1 MKQEANSTTYAAGDF
16 NLKTRESWEEVRPK
30 DGDLLPASEIGGSE
44 PLALDG
50 LSAEEMFLRG
60 TGLTYR
66 DYLVLPGYI
75 DFHPSEVN
83 MATQLTRNITLN
95 RPLVSSPMDTVTEDA
110 MAIAMALMGGIGIIH
125 YNNSAEDQVK
135 LIRQVKRFK
144 NGFIAEPTVLGP
156 SNTIRDLDA
165 IKAKFGFS
173 GIPITRDGTQ
183 KSPLIGIVTN
193 RDTDL
198 ETDRDK
204 TLSEVMTPG
213 AQLVTAREGISLTEA
228 NEIFKSSK
236 KGKLP
241 IVNSE
246 GHLVAL
252 LCRSD
257 LKKHQEFPEASK
269 DQQRRLMVGAA
280 ISTKLDARDRIEG
293 LVQAGVDVVV
303 IDSAQG
309 NSHYQLE
316 MIKFLKSNFPEVDV
330 IAGNV
335 VTTEQCA
342 NLIKAGADGL
352 RIGMGPGSICIT
364 QDTMAVGRAQATAVY
379 NTARFARQFGVPVMA
394 DGGIGSIGDIAN
406 ALAIGAS
413 TTMMGSMFAG
423 THEAPGEYFYENGV
437 RLKKYRGM
445 ASLEAM
451 DAGGDKRYF
460 SENQNVKVA
469 QGVSGAVVDKG
480 SAFHLVPYLVQGLRL
495 SFQDMGVRTIPELH
509 KRMYEGRVR
518 YEKRTMSAQLQGSV
532 HGLYSYTS
540 PAMSV
545 RPSR

>member
-1 MKQEANSTTYAAGDF
+1 MTNATGPRKL
-16 NLKTRESWEEVRPK
+16 NLDAWEEIRPEE
-30 DGDLLPASEIGGSE
+30 GDVLPPAEMGPEG

-50 LSAEEMFLRG
+50 FSAEDLFARG
-60 TGLTYR
+60 SGLTYR
-66 DYLVLPGYI
+66 DYLVLPGFI
-75 DFHPSEVN
+75 DFHPSEVDLS
-83 MATQLTRNITLN
+83 TRLTRNLVLN
-95 RPLVSSPMDTVTEDA
+95 RPLVSSPMDTVTEDK
-110 MAIAMALMGGIGIIH
+110 MAIAMALLGGIGIIH
-125 YNNSAEDQVK
+125 YNNTAEEQIR
-135 LIRQVKRFK
+135 LIRRVKRFK
-144 NGFIAEPTVLGP
+144 NGFITEPTVLGP
-156 SNTIRDLDA
+156 SNTIRDLDR
-165 IKAKFGFS
+165 IKQKYGFS
-173 GIPITRDGTQ
+173 GIPITRDGTRN
-183 KSPLIGIVTN
+183 SPLIGIVTN

-198 ETDRDK
+198 ETDRDR

-213 AQLVTAREGISLTEA
+213 PQLVTAHEGISLTEA

-241 IVNSE
+241 IINE
-246 GHLVAL
+246 QGLLVAL

-257 LKKHQEFPEASK
+257 LKKHEEFPEASK
-269 DQQRRLMVGAA
+269 DSQRRLMVGAA
-280 ISTKLDARDRIEG
+280 ISTKLDSRERLDG
-293 LVQAGVDVVV
+293 LVKAGVDVVV

-309 NSHYQLE
+309 NSHYQIE
-316 MIKFLKSNFPEVDV
+316 MIKFIKATYPEVDV

-342 NLIKAGADGL
+342 NLIRAGADGL
-352 RIGMGPGSICIT
+352 RVGMGPGSICIT

-379 NTARFARQFGVPVMA
+379 STAKFARYHGVPVMA

-460 SENQNVKVA
+460 SEDQNVKVA

-480 SAFHLVPYLVQGLRL
+480 STFHLVPYLIQGLRL
-495 SFQDMGVRTIPELH
+495 SFQDMGLRSMPELH
-509 KRMYEGRVR
+509 KRVYAGRLR
-518 YEKRTMSAQLQGSV
+518 YEKRTMSAQMQGSV

>member
-1 MKQEANSTTYAAGDF
+1 MTYATGTGD
-16 NLKTRESWEEVRPK
+16 LKLETPEPYQEVRPEA
-30 DGDLLPASEIGGSE
+30 GDLLPATEGPGE
-44 PLALDG
+44 APEVPFDG
-50 LSAEEMFLRG
+50 LSADDLFAKG
-60 TGLTYR
+60 SGLTYR
-66 DYLVLPGYI
+66 DYLVLPGFI
-75 DFHPSEVN
+75 DFHPSEVD
-83 MATQLTRNITLN
+83 MSTRLTRNITLN
-95 RPLVSSPMDTVTEDA
+95 RPLVSSPMDTVTEDE
-110 MAIAMALMGGIGIIH
+110 MAIAMALLGGIGIIH
-125 YNNSAEDQVK
+125 YNNSAEEQAR
-135 LIRQVKRFK
+135 LIRRVKRYK

-156 SNTIRDLDA
+156 SNTIHDLDA
-165 IKAKFGFS
+165 IKAKYGFS
-173 GIPITRDGTQ
+173 GIPITRDGTRN
-183 KSPLIGIVTN
+183 SPLIGIVTN

-198 ETDRDK
+198 EKDRSK

-213 AQLVTAREGISLTEA
+213 HQLVTAQEGIQLTEA

-241 IVNSE
+241 IVNKD
-246 GHLVAL
+246 GLLVAL

-269 DQQRRLMVGAA
+269 DSQRRLMVGAA
-280 ISTKLDARDRIEG
+280 ISTKLDSHDRLEG
-293 LVQAGVDVVV
+293 LVKAGVDVVV

-309 NSHYQLE
+309 NSRYQIE
-316 MIKFLKSNFPEVDV
+316 MIKFLKSTFPEVEV

-335 VTTEQCA
+335 VTTEQSA

-379 NTARFARQFGVPVMA
+379 NTAKYSRYHGVPVMA

-480 SAFHLVPYLVQGLRL
+480 STFHLVPYLVQGLRL
-495 SFQDMGVRTIPELH
+495 SFQDMGVRTLPELH
-509 KRMYEGRVR
+509 ERTLAGRVR
-518 YEKRTMSAQLQGSV
+518 FEKRTMSAQLQGSV